1 MSDKTITIDGKAY
14 DPDQLS
20 EIARKQLNNI
30 RVADQEMARLQA
42 QQALVQTAR
51 ATYASVLKGELDK
64 MA

>member
-1 MSDKTITIDGKAY
+1 MSNKTITIDGKTY

-20 EIARKQLNNI
+20 ETARKQLNNI
-30 RVADQEMARLQA
+30 RVADQELARLQA

-51 ATYASVLKGELDK
+51 ATYAGVLKVELDK

>member
-1 MSDKTITIDGKAY
+1 MSDKTITIDGKTY

-20 EIARKQLNNI
+20 ETARKQLNNI
-30 RVADQEMARLQA
+30 RVADQELARLQA

-51 ATYASVLKGELDK
+51 ATYAGVLKVELDK